1 MSPSA
6 RLPDAASGATPDPEP
21 KVWILLG
28 NRVGDDN
35 QLRALAEGLGWP
47 FEEKPLRFNRLRHLR
62 FLRDERLLHLTDEVR
77 STLVP
82 PWPDL
87 VLGLGY
93 ESIPVARFIRG
104 QSGGRTR
111 IVQLGNPRTDIADID
126 LVIATPQYLLPAAPN
141 LLEIPFPIG
150 NPARGVIATAEEE
163 RWFDAMPHPRRL
175 VAVGGSTRQ
184 WEIDRL
190 ELERAVEHL
199 KGEQVKSGGSVIAV
213 TSRRTQPGIT
223 RILERLLGEKFQA
236 CVSNFPRFAVLLAK
250 CDEFY
255 VTADSVSMLAE
266 TMLTGKP
273 VGMIP
278 IRRSRRGATGH
289 AARKLGVPLKSRAD
303 LSRFWS
309 YLSSHKLVGSIEAP
323 KASTVAATTQL
334 AVEAVRNVMRPPP
347 RPKIWALLGAHQGD
361 NNQVLALAEAIGL
374 PFERK
379 QLTYNRWR
387 HLGPNLLGASFRS
400 LRRSSRASLSG
411 DPPDLTI
418 STGHRSVAPVQLLR
432 ERSGGTVR
440 SIHVGYPRISPEKF
454 DLVIATPEYP
464 IHEHPNLLRIP
475 FALTRKADRNELDA
489 GFWDRHSAPRLL
501 LILGGRTLYWELDEQ
516 ALWEAMTHMLADAT
530 SSGGSVIVVGSPR
543 TPQRLLAEAERR
555 VRDAGPPAAFVP
567 LGGRPSYTELLE
579 QADTIMVTADSV
591 AMVSDAI
598 ATGKPIGLIPL
609 RPSRLGKI
617 VMTVMD
623 RLRPAEPLRP
633 RDLRSF
639 WRMLQHRGFAG
650 TAHEPKCASV
660 PDLNGLAAMRARAIF
675 DKDGFSSGESNSAQ

>member
-1 MSPSA
+1 MSLSA
-6 RLPDAASGATPDPEP
+6 RQLDAVPGETPEAEP
-21 KVWILLG
+21 RVWILLG

-47 FEEKPLRFNRLRHLR
+47 FEEKTLRFNRLRHLR
-62 FLRDERLLHLTDEVR
+62 FLRDERLLHLTGDVR
-77 STLVP
+77 ESLVQ

-93 ESIPVARFIRG
+93 ESIPVARFIRR

-126 LVIATPQYLLPAAPN
+126 LVITTPQYSLSAAPN

-150 NPARGVIATAEEE
+150 NPARGAVATDEED
-163 RWFDAMPHPRRL
+163 RWLETMPKPRRL
-175 VAVGGSTRQ
+175 IAVGGSTRQ
-184 WEIDRL
+184 WEL
-190 ELERAVEHL
+190 ESAELERAVEHL
-199 KGEQVKSGGSVIAV
+199 KGERAKVGGSVIAV
-213 TSRRTQPGIT
+213 TSRRTPHEIS
-223 RILERLLGEKFQA
+223 RLLERLLDGPCEA
-236 CVSNFPRFAVLLAK
+236 CVANFPRFAVLLGA
-250 CDEFY
+250 CDEVH

-266 TMLTGKP
+266 AILTAKP

-278 IRRSRRGATGH
+278 IRRSRRGRVGDGLRA
-289 AARKLGVPLKSRAD
+289 LGLPLKPKSD
-303 LSRFWS
+303 LSAFWC
-309 YLSSHKLVGSIEAP
+309 YLSSHKLAGSVDAP
-323 KASTVAATTQL
+323 LASTVGETTQV
-334 AVEAVRNVMRPPP
+334 AVETVRAIMNRQ
-347 RPKIWALLGAHQGD
+347 RGPKIWALLGAHQGD

-400 LRRSSRASLSG
+400 LKRSSRASLSG
-411 DPPDLTI
+411 DLPDLTI

-432 ERSGGTVR
+432 ERSGGAVH

-475 FALTRKADRNELDA
+475 FALTRETDREGLDED
-489 GFWDRHSAPRLL
+489 FWHCHPAPRRL
-501 LILGGRTLYWELDEQ
+501 LILGGRTLYWELDQE
-516 ALWEAMTHMLADAT
+516 ALWEAMAHLLTDAR

-543 TPQRLLAEAERR
+543 TPRHLLAEAERR
-555 VRDAGPPAAFVP
+555 VRDAGPVATFVP
-567 LGGRPSYTELLE
+567 LGGRPSYAELLD
-579 QADTIMVTADSV
+579 QADTIIVTADSV

-598 ATGKPIGLIPL
+598 ATGKPLGLISL
-609 RPSRLGKI
+609 RPSRFGNL
-617 VMTVMD
+617 VMTAMD

-639 WRMLQHRGFAG
+639 WRTLQHRGFAG
-650 TAHEPKCASV
+650 TAHEPKRGSV
-660 PDLNGLAAMRARAIF
+660 PDLNGLAAMRARAILENVE
-675 DKDGFSSGESNSAQ
+675 FSSRESSSAR

>member
-6 RLPDAASGATPDPEP
+6 RQPDAAPGETPDSEA

-35 QLRALAEGLGWP
+35 QLRALASGLGWP
-47 FEEKPLRFNRLRHLR
+47 VEEKTLRFNRLRHLR
-62 FLRDERLLHLTDEVR
+62 FVRDERLLHLAGDARE
-77 STLVP
+77 TLVP

-93 ESIPVARFIRG
+93 ESIPVARFIRR

-126 LVIATPQYLLPAAPN
+126 LVIATPQYSLPPAPN

-150 NPARGVIATAEEE
+150 NPARGAIATDEED
-163 RWFDAMPHPRRL
+163 RWLEKMPRPRRL

-184 WEIDRL
+184 WEL
-190 ELERAVEHL
+190 EAGELERAVLHL
-199 KGEQVKSGGSVIAV
+199 KRERARLGGSVIAV
-213 TSRRTQPGIT
+213 TSRRTPPEVS
-223 RILERLLGEKFQA
+223 RLLERLLDAPSEA
-236 CVSNFPRFAVLLAK
+236 CVANFPRFAVLLGE
-250 CDEFY
+250 CDEFQ

-266 TMLTGKP
+266 AILTGKP

-278 IRRSRRGATGH
+278 IRRSRRGRFGDVLRAFG
-289 AARKLGVPLKSRAD
+289 LPLKPKSD
-303 LSRFWS
+303 LSAFWA
-309 YLSSHKLVGSIEAP
+309 YLSSRKLAGSVEAP
-323 KASTVAATTQL
+323 LASAVGETTEV
-334 AVEAVRNVMRPPP
+334 AVEAVRAVMDRPR

-387 HLGPNLLGASFRS
+387 HLGPNLLRASFRS
-400 LRRSSRASLSG
+400 LKRSSRASLSG
-411 DPPDLTI
+411 DLPDLTI

-432 ERSGGTVR
+432 ERSGGAVR
-440 SIHVGYPRISPEKF
+440 SIHVGYPRISPDKF

-475 FALTRKADRNELDA
+475 FALTRETHREGLDA
-489 GFWDRHSAPRLL
+489 NFWHRHPAPRRL
-501 LILGGRTLYWELDEQ
+501 LILGGRTLYWELDQE
-516 ALWEAMTHMLADAT
+516 ALWEAVTHILADA
-530 SSGGSVIVVGSPR
+530 SASGGSVIVVGSPR
-543 TPQRLLAEAERR
+543 TPRHLLAEAERR
-555 VRDAGPPAAFVP
+555 VRDAGPVAAFVA
-567 LGGRPSYTELLE
+567 LGGRPSYAELLD
-579 QADTIMVTADSV
+579 QADAIMVTADSV

-609 RPSRLGKI
+609 RPSRFGKI

-623 RLRPAEPLRP
+623 RLRAAEPLRP

-639 WRMLQHRGFAG
+639 WRMVEHRGFAG
-650 TAHEPKCASV
+650 TAHEPKCGSV
-660 PDLNGLAAMRARAIF
+660 PDLNGLAAMRARAILE
-675 DKDGFSSGESNSAQ
+675 KDEFSSRESSSAQ

>member
-150 NPARGVIATAEEE
+150 NPARGVIATAGEH

-190 ELERAVEHL
+190 ELERTVEHL

-400 LRRSSRASLSG
+400 LRRSSRAALG
-411 DPPDLTI
+411 GELPDLTI

-475 FALTRKADRNELDA
+475 FALTR
-489 GFWDRHSAPRLL
+489 
-501 LILGGRTLYWELDEQ
+501 
-516 ALWEAMTHMLADAT
+516 
-530 SSGGSVIVVGSPR
+530 
-543 TPQRLLAEAERR
+543 
-555 VRDAGPPAAFVP
+555 
-567 LGGRPSYTELLE
+567 
-579 QADTIMVTADSV
+579 
-591 AMVSDAI
+591 
-598 ATGKPIGLIPL
+598 
-609 RPSRLGKI
+609 
-617 VMTVMD
+617 
-623 RLRPAEPLRP
+623 
-633 RDLRSF
+633 
-639 WRMLQHRGFAG
+639 
-650 TAHEPKCASV
+650 
-660 PDLNGLAAMRARAIF
+660 
-675 DKDGFSSGESNSAQ
+675 